1 MPPEDFGAQMLDP
14 REIMIL
20 NQLISDA
27 DFFAM
32 TNWTANLRRSNG
44 TTTFHRRTSV
54 RSRTLSIVRANKSEE
69 FRPRSR

>member
-32 TNWTANLRRSNG
+32 TSGRQICAGQTRRLRFTG
-44 TTTFHRRTSV
+44 ALLFVH
-54 RSRTLSIVRANKSEE
+54 E
-69 FRPRSR
+69 P